1 MRGKSHFVCG
11 IAGGAILA
19 ATFYRYFE
27 SPVLTSAT
35 VVVGSCLGS
44 LIPDIDSPT
53 SAIGTVVK
61 PISKLV
67 NKAFGHRTITHSGLW
82 FVPLILLL
90 FKIQNG
96 LLFGYIGGYFSHL
109 LSDTL
114 TKGGVPWLYPL
125 KRKRYKLSRI
135 RSGDGD
141 GVLTVLSLV
150 IMLSLNIAVRY
161 FVDNKFR

>member
-1 MRGKSHFVCG
+1 MQGKYHFACG

-19 ATFYRYFE
+19 ATFYQYFE
-27 SPVLTSAT
+27 SPILDSAT
-35 VVVGSCLGS
+35 VVIGSCLGS

-53 SAIGTVVK
+53 SAIGTIVK
-61 PISKLV
+61 PISKLI

-82 FVPLILLL
+82 LIPLILMLS
-90 FKIQNG
+90 KMPSG
-96 LLFGYIGGYFSHL
+96 LLFGYIGGYFGHL

-114 TKGGVPWLYPL
+114 TKGGVPWFYPL
-125 KRKRYKLSRI
+125 KSKRYKLSRI

-161 FVDNKFR
+161 LIDNQIG